1 MSGARIVPIHSPMQ
15 QMSTPADFRLLDA
28 VMNVSALT
36 DAEPT
41 LTARERLKDILGY
54 RLYRALIGSLGA

>member
-1 MSGARIVPIHSPMQ
+1 MSGATNCSDPFTHAADVH
-15 QMSTPADFRLLDA
+15 PADFRLLDA

-54 RLYRALIGSLGA
+54 RLYRALVGSLGA

>member
-1 MSGARIVPIHSPMQ
+1 MQ
-15 QMSTPADFRLLDA
+15 PMSTQAEYRLLDA

-54 RLYRALIGSLGA
+54 RLYRALVANLGG

>member
-1 MSGARIVPIHSPMQ
+1 MQPMSNQAEY
-15 QMSTPADFRLLDA
+15 RLLDA

-36 DAEPT
+36 DAEPA

-54 RLYRALIGSLGA
+54 RLYRALIGSLGG

>member
-1 MSGARIVPIHSPMQ
+1 MQ
-15 QMSTPADFRLLDA
+15 QMSTQADFRLLDA

-54 RLYRALIGSLGA
+54 RLYRALVGSLGA